1 MKKLLTCIIGILLIN
16 NIFAQQESL
25 PKVYDE
31 KADAMKT
38 IRDAVQ
44 QAQRQH
50 KYVCCQVGGNWCPWC
65 LRFAAFVESDSAVHQ
80 MMYDHFVYVHVNY
93 SKENQN
99 PEAMRFL
106 GNPGRFGYP
115 VFVIIN
121 EKGEPI
127 HIQNSEYLE
136 EGKGYSSKKV
146 VDFLRN
152 WTPEA
157 VMPFKQ

>member
-1 MKKLLTCIIGILLIN
+1 MKRIIIFFFSILLIN
-16 NIFAQQESL
+16 SAFSQEQPL
-25 PKVYDE
+25 QKIYDE
-31 KADAMKT
+31 QADAMKT
-38 IRDAVQ
+38 IREAVQ
-44 QAQRQH
+44 QAQQQN

-93 SKENQN
+93 SKENKN
-99 PEAMRFL
+99 PEAMRYL
-106 GNPGRFGYP
+106 GNPARFGFP

-127 HIQNSEYLE
+127 HIQNSAYLE
-136 EGKGYSSKKV
+136 EGKGYNSQKV

-157 VMPFKQ
+157 VNTVK